1 MRKRRQNRWQNRWI
15 WAAGAGL
22 GALAAGA
29 AIQRAH
35 MKRIASDPEDEVLSD
50 PPRGRALTISSADGT
65 TLHAEVFGAEEGTT
79 VVLAH
84 GWTESLTYWT
94 YVIKELSDR
103 GLRIVAYDLRGH
115 GDSEPAA
122 GDDYSIERFGED
134 LEAVLETCL
143 PRGQRAVVG
152 GHSLGAMAIAAWAEH
167 HDAESRVGA
176 AALMNT
182 GVGDLIAEHLL
193 LPLPGIAQALNRTIA
208 LHGFL
213 GNRAPIPRFSTPVG
227 HAALRYIA
235 FGPAATPAQ
244 VAFIERMLVTCPPDI
259 RAKVGMAMSE
269 LELYDALPRLTVP
282 TVVIA
287 GEKDRLTPPAHARK
301 IAEMLPQL
309 KELVL
314 LEATGH
320 MAAVEQPAVISNALA
335 ELAAGIESGD
345 SAVAA

>member
-1 MRKRRQNRWQNRWI
+1 VRRRKQNRWQDRRI

-22 GALAAGA
+22 GALAAGGA
-29 AIQRAH
+29 LQWAH
-35 MKRIASDPEDEVLSD
+35 MRRIASDPEQEVLRD
-50 PPRGRALTISSADGT
+50 PPRGRALTIPSADGT

-84 GWTESLTYWT
+84 GWTESLTYWA
-94 YVIKELSDR
+94 YVVRELSDR
-103 GLRIVAYDLRGH
+103 GLRVVAYDLRGH

-143 PRGQRAVVG
+143 PQGQRAVVA

-167 HDAESRVGA
+167 HEVEQRAGA

-193 LPLPGIAQALNRTIA
+193 LPLPKVAQALNKTIA
-208 LHGFL
+208 LRGFL
-213 GNRAPIPRFSTPVG
+213 GNRAPIPRFSTPLG

-235 FGPAATPAQ
+235 FGPDATPAQ
-244 VAFIERMLVTCPPDI
+244 VAFIERMLVRNPPDI

-309 KELVL
+309 DELIVL
-314 LEATGH
+314 DDTGH
-320 MAAVEQPAVISNALA
+320 MAAVEQHDAISKVLA
-335 ELAAGIESGD
+335 ELAAGVKS
-345 SAVAA
+345 SAGAVHA